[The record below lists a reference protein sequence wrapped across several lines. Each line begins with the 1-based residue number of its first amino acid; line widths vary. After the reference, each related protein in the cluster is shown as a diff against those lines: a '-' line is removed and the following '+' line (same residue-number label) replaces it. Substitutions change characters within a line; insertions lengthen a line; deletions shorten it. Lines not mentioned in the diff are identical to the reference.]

1 MLHLKVQK
9 CMLRVSMLYSAQNQQ
24 HGAKVSAALDHLWWR
39 AGWSRYFPCS
49 SDFSVR
55 EACRLLENC
64 LLGCF
69 SMTTRWNIYMYTMNY
84 LQNKNIKLLFLHI
97 CETLLHISSESRQKI
112 VLKRTAEQT
121 NTCFLHLVACV
132 AVLVT
137 HFRVK
142 TFS

>member
-1 MLHLKVQK
+1 M
-9 CMLRVSMLYSAQNQQ
+9 S
-24 HGAKVSAALDHLWWR
+24 
-39 AGWSRYFPCS
+39 
-49 SDFSVR
+49 
-55 EACRLLENC
+55 
-64 LLGCF
+64 
-69 SMTTRWNIYMYTMNY
+69 TMNY